1 LPYVVQTVADFQ
13 SLSDLFYKRV
23 RWMTVMRLMRP
34 WGHFGLIFTWGLPW
48 SLFAVAMHPSVL
60 TAAAYLGTYAVLRVA
75 ITWMMGTWGMK
86 QKGLWKKFPLI
97 PLWDVVALI
106 IWLVSFGRKSIRWRG
121 VNYFIKN
128 GMLVAAEPAGASS
141 GSR

>member
-1 LPYVVQTVADFQ
+1 
-13 SLSDLFYKRV
+13 
-23 RWMTVMRLMRP
+23 
-34 WGHFGLIFTWGLPW
+34 LIFTWGLPW

-60 TAAAYLGTYAVLRVA
+60 TAAAFLGTYAVLRLA
-75 ITWMMGTWGMK
+75 ITWMMGIWGMQ

-97 PLWDVVALI
+97 PLWDVMAFI

-128 GMLVAAEPAGASS
+128 GMLVDAEPAAASS